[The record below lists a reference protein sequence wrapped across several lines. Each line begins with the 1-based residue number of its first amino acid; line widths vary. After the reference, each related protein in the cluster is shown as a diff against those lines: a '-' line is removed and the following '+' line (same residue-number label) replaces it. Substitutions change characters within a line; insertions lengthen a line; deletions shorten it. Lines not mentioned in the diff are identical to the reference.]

1 MLKLK
6 HLFDNRDLAKM
17 ILDNWQYDPSS
28 TDMFEYFR
36 ISSNAV
42 YPFRNKGK
50 VKLLRFAPCAEKSKD
65 NLIAELEFIRYLIM
79 NLNG

>member
-42 YPFRNKGK
+42 
-50 VKLLRFAPCAEKSKD
+50 
-65 NLIAELEFIRYLIM
+65 
-79 NLNG
+79 